1 MRRPTPLVLIALAT
15 AVVVAVTVVVFLI
28 SRSES
33 SADNEV
39 QGDVDCDTAVSS
51 VDSLQILRSV
61 AQLPVTA
68 DCMDAAAD
76 VDCDD
81 SIDSVDSLR
90 ILRYVAQLSN
100 SVVTGCVPIG
110 ESLQGT
116 PTPSVTPAPTPTPT
130 ATPTPSPGVT
140 HTTTPTPTATP
151 SSGTPTATPT
161 PTPTATPP
169 PGGYILVG
177 SGITTLW
184 GDILDFALIP
194 GSPGEAA
201 VILQSGKL
209 FKVFLN
215 GSQPVSFGDLSG
227 PITSGGE
234 KGLLSLAFSPDF
246 QSDHRLYV
254 YYTAEACLAPGVIRC
269 HHISRL
275 DVTGGVLDEGSK
287 VVVLEIPITHQ
298 DVKFQSNH
306 NGGSIR
312 FGKDGKLYLS
322 VGDGGG
328 AGDPS
333 ETGQDNTDLLGSV
346 LRLDVT
352 GQTTYEVPADNP
364 FAGPAD
370 PGNDLVW
377 AYGLRNPWR
386 MSVDSL
392 TGNIWLGDVGQG
404 SREEV
409 DRIVAG
415 GNYGWDCYEGFG
427 EYDISGCSTNPADY
441 IWPRATYGHGSFN
454 RAVTGGYVYR
464 GDDMLELYGHY
475 IYADS
480 YSGRIWEVNT
490 ADTSAPVELMD
501 TDEFIYS
508 FAELGTGELLVLT
521 ASGIYR
527 LAQP

>member
-1 MRRPTPLVLIALAT
+1 M
-15 AVVVAVTVVVFLI
+15 
-28 SRSES
+28 
-33 SADNEV
+33 
-39 QGDVDCDTAVSS
+39 
-51 VDSLQILRSV
+51 
-61 AQLPVTA
+61 
-68 DCMDAAAD
+68 
-76 VDCDD
+76 
-81 SIDSVDSLR
+81 
-90 ILRYVAQLSN
+90 
-100 SVVTGCVPIG
+100 
-110 ESLQGT
+110 
-116 PTPSVTPAPTPTPT
+116 
-130 ATPTPSPGVT
+130 
-140 HTTTPTPTATP
+140 
-151 SSGTPTATPT
+151 
-161 PTPTATPP
+161 
-169 PGGYILVG
+169 
-177 SGITTLW
+177 
-184 GDILDFALIP
+184 LDFALIP
-194 GSPGEAA
+194 GSPGEAV

-254 YYTAEACLAPGVIRC
+254 YYTAEACLAPTVTRC
-269 HHISRL
+269 HRISRL
-275 DVTGGVLDEGSK
+275 DVTGGELDEGSE
-287 VVVLEIPITHQ
+287 VAVLEIPITHQ

-312 FGKDGKLYLS
+312 FGQDGMLYLS

-346 LRLDVT
+346 LRLNVT
-352 GQTTYEVPADNP
+352 NEPTYAVPGDNP

-386 MSVDSL
+386 MSVDTL
-392 TGNIWLGDVGQG
+392 TGDIWLGDVGQG

-409 DRIVAG
+409 DQIVAG
-415 GNYGWDCYEGFG
+415 GNYGWNTLEGNNCY
-427 EYDISGCSTNPADY
+427 DPPSSCTTPPDY
-441 IWPRATYGHGSFN
+441 VAPRATYGHGSFN

-464 GDDMLELYGHY
+464 GDDMPELYGHY

-480 YSGRIWEVNT
+480 YSGRIWAVNT
-490 ADTSAPVELMD
+490 ADSSAPIELMD

-508 FAELGTGELLVLT
+508 FAELGDGELLVLT
-521 ASGIYR
+521 VSGIYR
-527 LAQP
+527 LAHT